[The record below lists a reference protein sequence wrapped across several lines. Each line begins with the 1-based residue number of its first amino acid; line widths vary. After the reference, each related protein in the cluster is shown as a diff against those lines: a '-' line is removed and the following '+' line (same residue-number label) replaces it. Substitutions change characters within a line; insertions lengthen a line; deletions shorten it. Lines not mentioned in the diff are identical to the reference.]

1 MILDLN
7 STKKLFN
14 YILNNDYEIILDKN
28 HNDIMYIKH
37 NNSEMKCKY
46 VLIFSTINEENNKII
61 WSYDNQY
68 IDRKTREISKILKKE
83 INEENTVSNASLTL
97 GLPSDYRPSLQS
109 SRNRENL
116 NEKSLIKIINKII
129 SRDIIIKFEEEE
141 IIPLWI
147 IRNKNKI
154 GIQYY
159 MIIDIIYL

>member
-1 MILDLN
+1 MKLDLN

-14 YILNNDYEIILDKN
+14 YILDNDYEIILDKN

-37 NNSEMKCKY
+37 NNGEIKCKY
-46 VLIFSTINEENNKII
+46 VLIFSTINEKNNKII

-83 INEENTVSNASLTL
+83 INEENTVSDASLTL
-97 GLPSDYRPSLQS
+97 GLPSDYRQSLRS

-129 SRDIIIKFEEEE
+129 SSDIIIKFEEEE

-147 IRNKNKI
+147 IRNKDKI
-154 GIQYY
+154 SIQYY

>member
-14 YILNNDYEIILDKN
+14 YILVNDYEIILDKN

-37 NNSEMKCKY
+37 NNGEIKCKY

-83 INEENTVSNASLTL
+83 INE
-97 GLPSDYRPSLQS
+97 
-109 SRNRENL
+109 
-116 NEKSLIKIINKII
+116 KSLINIINKII
-129 SRDIIIKFEEEE
+129 SSDIIIKFEEEE
-141 IIPLWI
+141 IIPLWV
-147 IRNKNKI
+147 IRNKDKI
-154 GIQYY
+154 SIQYY